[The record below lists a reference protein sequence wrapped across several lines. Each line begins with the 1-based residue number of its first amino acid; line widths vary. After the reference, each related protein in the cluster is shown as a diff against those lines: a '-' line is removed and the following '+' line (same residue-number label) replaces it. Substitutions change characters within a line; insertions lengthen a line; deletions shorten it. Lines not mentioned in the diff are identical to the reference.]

1 METLKI
7 HSRKTQ
13 GKVVLRIQMRL
24 PNRRQIITQQIQSL
38 FQTLRQSITTE
49 VKLHLRKI
57 PFPLN
62 LTNTILNLK
71 LIL

>member
-7 HSRKTQ
+7 HSLRIP
-13 GKVVLRIQMRL
+13 GKVVLRILMQL
-24 PNRRQIITQQIQSL
+24 PNRRPIITQRIPSL
-38 FQTLRQSITTE
+38 FQISRQSITTE